1 MRHVISKWAFV
12 VGFALG
18 LALSFGQPA
27 LAQIPCDPATLHLAK
42 SPAHQ
47 LFLVTTAPTGTTAN
61 FQDSGPLTLAGGN
74 PWQVIGTWEA
84 TVSGACDLSSLGT
97 LQSFVGLKNSD
108 DQGTKFDL
116 RAEVLADGTPVS
128 SGEVHCISGVTRNR
142 AKALQVAVALS
153 DPDFAPVDTIGLRLS
168 ARIGTPASPGEDCTG
183 HKAAT
188 GLRVYF
194 NAANRDS
201 RFDVGLFEGCFAAG
215 TKVIMADGSRK
226 PIESL
231 AVGDEV
237 RSYDFKTDKVVT
249 SRVSKLYRKQVPG
262 YMVLNDGLKVTAT
275 HPFATGSD
283 TWKQAGLL
291 KVGDKVIG
299 NSFTEITKVEKVANP
314 TEVFNL
320 SVDGTRTFYVTD
332 GTSAFLVH
340 NK

>member
-1 MRHVISKWAFV
+1 M
-12 VGFALG
+12 
-18 LALSFGQPA
+18 
-27 LAQIPCDPATLHLAK
+27 
-42 SPAHQ
+42 
-47 LFLVTTAPTGTTAN
+47 
-61 FQDSGPLTLAGGN
+61 
-74 PWQVIGTWEA
+74 
-84 TVSGACDLSSLGT
+84 
-97 LQSFVGLKNSD
+97 
-108 DQGTKFDL
+108 
-116 RAEVLADGTPVS
+116 
-128 SGEVHCISGVTRNR
+128 HCISGVTRNR

-201 RFDVGLFEGCFAAG
+201 RFDVGLFEGCFAAV

-237 RSYDFKTDKVVT
+237 RSYYFKTDKVVT
-249 SRVSKLYRKQVPG
+249 SRVSKLHRKQVPG
-262 YMVLNDGLKVTAT
+262 YMVLNDGLKVTVT
-275 HPFATGSD
+275 DPFATGSD

-320 SVDGTRTFYVTD
+320 SVDGTRTFYVTH